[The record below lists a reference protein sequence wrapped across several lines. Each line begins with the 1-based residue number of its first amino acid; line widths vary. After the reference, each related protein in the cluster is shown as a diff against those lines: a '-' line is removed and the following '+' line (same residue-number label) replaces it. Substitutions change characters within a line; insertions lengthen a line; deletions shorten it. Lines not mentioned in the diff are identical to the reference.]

1 MHNLTEN
8 IYNLDS
14 IIQHFEKSDAI
25 AKLLKQHNIAK
36 IKSVEMVQRYQKD
49 ENRSRLLITGKEQE
63 TGQTEKILIDYKLGE
78 PCIDQVYDAIYEI
91 GKDCSKRIIMFGG
104 VGKNEVL
111 DPATNESV
119 VESLITGMNDYPL
132 NLYLVKLDCNKLE
145 TELRSMDL
153 ASDFF
158 YTVIF
163 SINDLHSEERF
174 REEEFWEIYYDYEN
188 MKGKDYSSKP
198 EFFGPI
204 SNKFKYGKSDFG
216 YPVEFAIDWF
226 NDGAFLVVTQR
237 NNKTDYLKEFWKTR
251 KDELQQLS
259 QNNETRFTYTPGKF
273 PRIASKVWNFP
284 LKCLVSATNAEKMEF
299 AKLLHSQFHDLY
311 DLYDLKKF

>member
-25 AKLLKQHNIAK
+25 TKLIKQHNIAK
-36 IKSVEMVQRYQKD
+36 IKSVENVQRYQKD
-49 ENRSRLLITGKEQE
+49 ENRSGLLITGIEEE
-63 TGQTEKILIDYKLGE
+63 TGQTEKILIDFKLGE
-78 PCIDQVYDAIYEI
+78 PSIEQVFDAIYEI

-104 VGKNEVL
+104 VNKSDVL
-111 DPATNESV
+111 DPGTHEFV

-132 NLYLVKLDCNKLE
+132 NLYLVKLECNKLE

-158 YTVIF
+158 HTVIF
-163 SINDLHSEERF
+163 SINDLPSEERF
-174 REEEFWEIYYDYEN
+174 REEEFWEVYYFEY
-188 MKGKDYSSKP
+188 MRGKDCSSKP
-198 EFFGPI
+198 EFLGAI
-204 SNKFKYGKSDFG
+204 SNKFTYGKSNVG

-259 QNNETRFTYTPGKF
+259 QNNETRFIYTPGKF

-284 LKCLVSATNAEKMEF
+284 LKCLVSASNAEKMEF
-299 AKLLHSQFHDLY
+299 AKVLHSKFLDLY
-311 DLYDLKKF
+311 DLYDHKKF